1 MATILYYIF
10 LKPLSLLPPWLLY
23 RISDLLFFVL
33 YYGGLYR
40 KKLVFKQISDSF
52 PEKNKKEVQLIT
64 KKFFAHFCDLI
75 VESVMI
81 FSISEKEALRRCA
94 ITSNAVF
101 NDLFSKNKNIII
113 AGGHYNNW
121 EMLAVAVDAQIPH
134 QTVALYTPLY
144 NKSLDKIMRESRS
157 KYGLELYPKKHSFK
171 IFDAKRDKP
180 FAAIF
185 GADQCPTKS
194 KSVYWTQFLGQET
207 AVAFGTEK
215 YAIQHDCAV
224 LFGRILKVSR
234 GVYKMDFELISE
246 NPKEEPYG
254 AITNKHVALLEA
266 DIRHEPQYWL
276 WTHRR
281 WKMKK
286 VAATQ

>member
-1 MATILYYIF
+1 MATLLYYLL
-10 LKPLSLLPPWLLY
+10 LKPLSLLPTRVLY
-23 RISDLLFFVL
+23 AISDFLFVII
-33 YYGGLYR
+33 YYGGIYR
-40 KKLVFKQISDSF
+40 KKLVIKQISDSF
-52 PEKNKKEVQLIT
+52 PEKSKEEVKLIA

-75 VESVMI
+75 IESVMI
-81 FSISEKEALRRCA
+81 FSISEKEALIRCT

-101 NDLFSKNKNIII
+101 NDLFEKNKNIII
-113 AGGHYNNW
+113 AGGHFNNW

-157 KYGLELYPKKHSFK
+157 KYGLELHPKKHSFK
-171 IFDAKRDKP
+171 IFDTQRDKP

-194 KSVYWTQFLGQET
+194 KSVYWAQFLNQET

-215 YAIQHDCAV
+215 YAAEHDCAV

-246 NPKEEPYG
+246 HPKTEPYG
-254 AITNKHVALLEA
+254 YITDKHVALLEA
-266 DIRHEPQYWL
+266 DIRREPQYWL

-281 WKMKK
+281 WKMKRP
-286 VAATQ
+286 AAET